1 MSSDSPISIIPSWDV
16 VSLKS
21 VTLKI
26 GSGSTPRGG
35 TSSYLKDRSEYALVR
50 SQNIFDNHFSH
61 EGLAFIS
68 DSQAA
73 GMEGVRLRRGDV
85 LLNITGDGVTFA
97 RATIVPDEILPA
109 CVNQHVSIIRPNTEV
124 LCNGYLLSYLV
135 HPTVKSYMESFNSGG
150 SRRAITK
157 GAIESFLIPLPPLVE
172 QKAIAHIL
180 GTLNDKIELNRKTN
194 ETLEAMA
201 RALFQSWFVDF
212 DPVRAKAEG
221 RPTGL
226 PNAISDLFP
235 GAFDDSE
242 LGEIPK
248 GWEVQAVSDVV
259 DSIFDGPH
267 ATPAESDTGNVFLG
281 IRNMTGTKV
290 ELDEIRLIHD
300 DDWGTWTRRVEP
312 QSNDIVFTY
321 EAALGLFGLIPPK
334 LKCCL
339 GRRMALIRPLPVNGY
354 PHFWFH
360 QFIAAPFQR
369 VINERCIHGATVNRT
384 PLTEFNSYPVL
395 TPPSNIRVHF
405 EELASKL
412 WAKIHA
418 LSDQSRTLVPLRDT
432 LLPKLIS
439 GELRIPDAKR
449 MLEEAGV

>member
-1 MSSDSPISIIPSWDV
+1 MSSYIPLVSLRDAGVKLIDCVHKTPEAVKSGFPYVAIPQMVEGRLDLKAARRISERDVQSWNAKCDPKEGDV
-16 VSLKS
+16 VLSRRCNPGVTAVIPKGFKGSL
-21 VTLKI
+21 
-26 GSGSTPRGG
+26 G
-35 TSSYLKDRSEYALVR
+35 
-50 SQNIFDNHFSH
+50 QN
-61 EGLAFIS
+61 L
-68 DSQAA
+68 
-73 GMEGVRLRRGDV
+73 V
-85 LLNITGDGVTFA
+85 LL
-97 RATIVPDEILPA
+97 RATNGRITPEYLRWA
-109 CVNQHVSIIRPNTEV
+109 TRGREWWNEV
-124 LCNGYLLSYLV
+124 DRYINVGAV
-135 HPTVKSYMESFNSGG
+135 FESLRCADIPEFQ
-150 SRRAITK
+150 
-157 GAIESFLIPLPPLVE
+157 IPLPSLPE

-180 GTLNDKIELNRKTN
+180 GTLDDKIELNRKTN

-201 RALFQSWFVDF
+201 RALFKSWFVDF

-226 PNAISDLFP
+226 PDEISDLFP
-235 GAFDDSE
+235 DSFEDSE
-242 LGEIPK
+242 LGDIPR

-281 IRNMTGTKV
+281 IRNMTGTKI

-384 PLTEFNSYPVL
+384 PLTEFPSYPVL
-395 TPPSNIRVHF
+395 TPPSNIRLHF
-405 EELASKL
+405 EELASEL

-439 GELRIPDAKR
+439 GELRIPEAER
-449 MLEEAGV
+449 LLEEVGA